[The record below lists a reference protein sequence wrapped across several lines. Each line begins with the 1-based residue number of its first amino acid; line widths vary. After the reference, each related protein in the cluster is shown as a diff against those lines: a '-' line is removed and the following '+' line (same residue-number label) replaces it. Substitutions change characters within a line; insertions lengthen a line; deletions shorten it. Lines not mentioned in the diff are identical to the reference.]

1 MKDDHNLR
9 TLLTSYQFKGTPI
22 KNNPWRI
29 VLIYG
34 IVGCLWILFSDMLL
48 LYIVKEP
55 NLVLSLQTIKGWFY
69 VVSTSLLLYF
79 LVKIG
84 YSEIFNLTRALYEKN
99 EELVS
104 FSEELIAKDDELS
117 EKIVKLNE
125 TMDHLEDQKRFKE
138 EIFNTTS
145 TVVMIWNLGGELI
158 EINNRF
164 TELFKFES
172 DEAIGH
178 KWDELL
184 LEEKYSRTSGEVIQ
198 KLGIDNRLE
207 SYENHV
213 IAKDGK
219 RLYMLW
225 NKKRIQDPNTGIPMV
240 VSFGVD
246 ITAEK
251 NKEARITELAY
262 KDRLTGLGNR
272 VMFEQ
277 DVEKWIEEHKE
288 FVLYYLDFDNFKNLN
303 DIYGHELG
311 DRFLKEFAHKVAE
324 DFSDMDLY
332 RWCGDEF
339 LMVGRQTN
347 LEDIR
352 KKMSQLMTTT
362 GQKWHIDQMDY
373 YPSISVGITEYPKDG
388 ENLSELLMNADM
400 ALHKA
405 KRNGKD
411 TYVFYRTEFR
421 SEVEQITQ
429 VESRIQNAIEESL
442 FQLHF
447 QPIYQLNTLGVIGFE
462 VLLRF
467 DSELFNMSTGEL
479 ISIAEQTGQISA
491 IDRWVVNRSFEYIKS
506 HMMHTDHIVSINLSS
521 KSLSS
526 TTIVEYIKTLLLETG
541 INPGRI
547 EIELTEYSLIN
558 NFKNTLSIIN
568 SLKDLGIKISLDDF
582 GTQYSSLNYLSK
594 IPFDTLKIDKS
605 YIDQIVNNSAE
616 RIIVEEIIHLS
627 NKLGVQTIAEGV
639 ENKEQL
645 SLLTKM
651 GCQYAQG
658 YHLDRP
664 MSVEHLTPYGVC
676 NGGQISEV

>member
-1 MKDDHNLR
+1 LKEDHDLR
-9 TLLTSYQFKGTPI
+9 SLLTNYHFKENSI
-22 KNNPWRI
+22 KNNTWRI

-48 LYIVKEP
+48 LYLVKEP
-55 NLVLSLQTIKGWFY
+55 ELVLSLQTYKGWFY
-69 VVSTSLLLYF
+69 VLSTSLLLYF
-79 LVKIG
+79 LVKAG
-84 YSEIFNLTRALYEKN
+84 YDEIFNLTKALYEKN
-99 EELVS
+99 EELIS
-104 FSEELIAKDDELS
+104 FSEELIAKDDELN
-117 EKIVKLNE
+117 EKIIKLNE
-125 TMDHLEDQKRFKE
+125 TMNHLEDQKRFKD

-145 TVVMIWNLGGELI
+145 TVVMIWNLNGELI
-158 EINNRF
+158 ETNNRF
-164 TELFKFES
+164 SELFKFDS
-172 DEAIGH
+172 HEAIGH

-184 LEEKYSRTSGEVIQ
+184 LEEKEGHTSDEVLK
-198 KLGIDNRLE
+198 KLGADNKLE
-207 SYENHV
+207 SYENHI

-219 RLYMLW
+219 RLSMLW
-225 NKKRIQDPNTGIPMV
+225 NKKRIPNPNTGIPMV

-246 ITAEK
+246 ITEEK
-251 NKEARITELAY
+251 TKEAKIIELAY

-277 DVEKWIEEHKE
+277 DVEKRIEDQKE

-311 DRFLKEFAHKVAE
+311 DRFLMDFAHSVAAT
-324 DFSDMDLY
+324 FSDMDMY

-339 LMVGRQTN
+339 LMVGNQICT
-347 LEDIR
+347 EDIKFR
-352 KKMSQLMTTT
+352 MSELMILT
-362 GQKWHIDQMDY
+362 GQKWHIDHMDY

-388 ENLSELLMNADM
+388 VNLGELLMNADM

-405 KRNGKD
+405 KKNGKD
-411 TYVFYRTEFR
+411 TYVFYKTQFR

-429 VESRIQNAIEESL
+429 VENRIQNAIEESL
-442 FQLHF
+442 FHLHF
-447 QPIYQLNTLGVIGFE
+447 QPIYQLDNLGVIGFE

-467 DSELFNMSTGEL
+467 DTELFNMTTGEL
-479 ISIAEQTGQISA
+479 IAIAEQTGQISA
-491 IDRWVVNRSFEYIKS
+491 IDRWVVNHSFEYIKS
-506 HMMHTDHIVSINLSS
+506 HMMNTDHIVFINLSS
-521 KSLSS
+521 KSLAS
-526 TTIVEYIKTLLLETG
+526 TIIVEYIKALLFETG

-558 NFKNTLSIIN
+558 NFKNTLAIIN

-605 YIDQIVNNSAE
+605 YIDQIVNNTSE
-616 RIIVEEIIHLS
+616 RIIVEAIINLS

-639 ENKEQL
+639 ESKEQL

-651 GCQYAQG
+651 GCRYAQG

-664 MSVEHLTPYGVC
+664 MSVEHLIPYGVVLQ
-676 NGGQISEV
+676 NKNNKI

>member
-1 MKDDHNLR
+1 MRDNHDLR
-9 TLLTSYQFKGTPI
+9 KLLTNYQFEEESI
-22 KNNPWRI
+22 KNNTWRI

-34 IVGCLWILFSDMLL
+34 IVGCLWIIFSDMLL

-55 NLVLSLQTIKGWFY
+55 DLVLSLQTIKGWFY
-69 VVSTSLLLYF
+69 VFSTSLLLYF

-84 YSEIFNLTRALYEKN
+84 YSEIYGLTKTLYEKN

-104 FSEELIAKDDELS
+104 FSEELIAKDDELN
-117 EKIVKLNE
+117 EKILKLNE
-125 TMDHLEDQKRFKE
+125 TMKHLEDQKRFKD

-145 TVVMIWNLGGELI
+145 TVVMIWNLSGELI
-158 EINNRF
+158 ETNDRF
-164 TELFKFES
+164 SELFKFES
-172 DEAIGH
+172 QDAIGH

-184 LEEKYSRTSGEVIQ
+184 LEEKEGHTREKILMS
-198 KLGIDNRLE
+198 LGGDNKLE
-207 SYENHV
+207 SYENYI

-219 RLYMLW
+219 RLCMLW
-225 NKKRIQDPNTGIPMV
+225 NKKRILDPNTGVPMV

-246 ITAEK
+246 ITEEK
-251 NKEARITELAY
+251 TKEAKIIELAY

-277 DVEKWIEEHKE
+277 EVEDRIEKQNE

-311 DRFLKEFAHKVAE
+311 DRFLKEFAHKISSE
-324 DFSDMDLY
+324 FSDMDMF

-339 LMVGRQTN
+339 LMVGNQTN
-347 LEDIR
+347 NEDIKIR
-352 KKMSQLMTTT
+352 MSELMAVT
-362 GQKWHIDQMDY
+362 GQKWHIDHMDY

-388 ENLSELLMNADM
+388 LNLSELLMNADM

-411 TYVFYRTEFR
+411 NYVYYKTEFR

-429 VESRIQNAIEESL
+429 VESRIQNAIEQSL
-442 FQLHF
+442 FRLHF
-447 QPIYQLNTLGVIGFE
+447 QPIYQLNNLGVIGFE

-467 DSELFNMSTGEL
+467 DSELFNMTTGEL
-479 ISIAEQTGQISA
+479 IAIAEQTGQISA

-506 HMMHTDHIVSINLSS
+506 HMMHTDHIISINLSS

-526 TTIVEYIKTLLLETG
+526 NTIVEYIKALLLETG

-558 NFKNTLSIIN
+558 YFKNTLLIIN

-605 YIDQIVNNSAE
+605 YIDQIVNNTSE
-616 RIIVEEIIHLS
+616 RIIVEEIINLS

-639 ENKEQL
+639 ESKEQL
-645 SLLTKM
+645 SLLTRM
-651 GCQYAQG
+651 GCCYAQG

-664 MSVEHLTPYGVC
+664 MAVEHLTPYGVV
-676 NGGQISEV
+676 QRS

>member
-1 MKDDHNLR
+1 MTN
-9 TLLTSYQFKGTPI
+9 YQFKETPI

-48 LYIVKEP
+48 LYIFKKPE
-55 NLVLSLQTIKGWFY
+55 LVLGLQTIKGWFY
-69 VVSTSLLLYF
+69 VFSTSLLLYF
-79 LVKIG
+79 LVKFG
-84 YSEIFNLTRALYEKN
+84 YSEIFNLTKALYEKN

-104 FSEELIAKDDELS
+104 FSEELIAKDDELN
-117 EKIVKLNE
+117 EKIIKLNE
-125 TMDHLEDQKRFKE
+125 TMNHLEDQKRYKD

-145 TVVMIWNLGGELI
+145 TVVMIWNLNGELI
-158 EINNRF
+158 ETNNRF

-172 DEAIGH
+172 REAVGL

-184 LEEKYSRTSGEVIQ
+184 LEEKEGHTSNEVLR
-198 KLGIDNRLE
+198 KLELDNKLE
-207 SYENHV
+207 RYENHM

-219 RLYMLW
+219 RFCMLW
-225 NKKRIQDPNTGIPMV
+225 NKKRIQDPNTGVPMV

-246 ITAEK
+246 ITEEK
-251 NKEARITELAY
+251 TKEAKIIELAY

-277 DVEKWIEEHKE
+277 EVENRIENQKD

-311 DRFLKEFAHKVAE
+311 DTFLKAFAHKVSDE
-324 DFSDMDLY
+324 FSDMDMY

-339 LMVGRQTN
+339 LMIGNQVN
-347 LEDIR
+347 NEDIKYR
-352 KKMSQLMTTT
+352 MSELMSLT
-362 GQKWHIDQMDY
+362 GQKWHLDHMDY

-388 ENLSELLMNADM
+388 VSLGELLMNADM

-411 TYVFYRTEFR
+411 NYVYYRKEFR

-429 VESRIQNAIEESL
+429 VENRIQKAIEESL
-442 FQLHF
+442 FRLHF
-447 QPIYQLNTLGVIGFE
+447 QPIYQLDNLGVIGFE

-467 DSELFNMSTGEL
+467 DTELFNMTTGEL
-479 ISIAEQTGQISA
+479 IAIAEQTGQISA

-506 HMMHTDHIVSINLSS
+506 HMMQTEHIVAINLSS

-526 TTIVEYIKTLLLETG
+526 NTIVEYINTLLVETG

-547 EIELTEYSLIN
+547 EIELTEYSLID

-568 SLKDLGIKISLDDF
+568 SLKNLGIKISLDDF

-605 YIDQIVNNSAE
+605 YIDQIVNNTSE
-616 RIIVEEIIHLS
+616 RIIVEEIINLS

-639 ENKEQL
+639 ESKEQL
-645 SLLTKM
+645 GLLTRM
-651 GCQYAQG
+651 GCQFAQG

-664 MSVEHLTPYGVC
+664 MAVEHLTPYGVHI
-676 NGGQISEV
+676 GG

>member
-1 MKDDHNLR
+1 
-9 TLLTSYQFKGTPI
+9 
-22 KNNPWRI
+22 
-29 VLIYG
+29 
-34 IVGCLWILFSDMLL
+34 MLL
-48 LYIVKEP
+48 LYIFKKP
-55 NLVLSLQTIKGWFY
+55 DLVLSLQTIKGWFY
-69 VVSTSLLLYF
+69 VFSTSLLLYF
-79 LVKIG
+79 LVKFG
-84 YSEIFNLTRALYEKN
+84 YSEIFNLTKELYEKN

-104 FSEELIAKDDELS
+104 FSEELIAKDDELN
-117 EKIVKLNE
+117 EKIIKLNE
-125 TMDHLEDQKRFKE
+125 TMNRLEDQKRFKD

-145 TVVMIWNLGGELI
+145 TVVMIWNLNGELI
-158 EINNRF
+158 ETNSRF

-172 DEAIGH
+172 SEAIGH
-178 KWDELL
+178 KWEELL
-184 LEEKYSRTSGEVIQ
+184 LDEQERHTKNEIIE
-198 KLGIDNRLE
+198 KLGLDKRLE
-207 SYENHV
+207 RYENHIV
-213 IAKDGK
+213 TKDGK

-225 NKKRIQDPNTGIPMV
+225 NKKRITDPNSGVPMV

-246 ITAEK
+246 ITEEK
-251 NKEARITELAY
+251 IKEARIIELAY

-277 DVEKWIEEHKE
+277 DVEKRIEDQKE

-311 DRFLKEFAHKVAE
+311 DLFLKDFAHKVASE
-324 DFSDMDLY
+324 FSDMDMY

-339 LMVGRQTN
+339 LMVGKQVD
-347 LEDIR
+347 LDAIR
-352 KKMSQLMTTT
+352 YRMSELMTMTS
-362 GQKWHIDQMDY
+362 QKWPIEHMDY
-373 YPSISVGITEYPKDG
+373 YPSISVGITKYPKDA

-411 TYVFYRTEFR
+411 TYVFYETQFR

-429 VESRIQNAIEESL
+429 VETRIQNAIEESL
-442 FQLHF
+442 FHLHF
-447 QPIYQLNTLGVIGFE
+447 QPIYQLNNFGVIGFE

-467 DSELFNMSTGEL
+467 DTELFNMSTGEL

-526 TTIVEYIKTLLLETG
+526 STIVEYIKTLLYETG

-558 NFKNTLSIIN
+558 NFKNTLAIIN
-568 SLKDLGIKISLDDF
+568 SLKALGIKISLDDF

-605 YIDQIVNNSAE
+605 YIDQIVNNTSE
-616 RIIVEEIIHLS
+616 RIIVEQIISLS

-664 MSVEHLTPYGVC
+664 MAVEHLTPYGVHI
-676 NGGQISEV
+676 GG

>member
-1 MKDDHNLR
+1 MRDNHDLR
-9 TLLTSYQFKGTPI
+9 GLLTNYQIKETQV

-55 NLVLSLQTIKGWFY
+55 DLVLSLQTVKGWFY
-69 VVSTSLLLYF
+69 VFSTSILLYF
-79 LVKIG
+79 LVKVG
-84 YSEIFNLTRALYEKN
+84 YSEIFGLTKALYEKN

-104 FSEELIAKDDELS
+104 FSEELIAKDDELN

-125 TMDHLEDQKRFKE
+125 TMKHLEDQKRFND

-145 TVVMIWNLGGELI
+145 TVVMIWNLKGELI
-158 EINNRF
+158 ETNERF
-164 TELFKFES
+164 SELFKFES
-172 DEAIGH
+172 HEAIGQ

-184 LEEKYSRTSGEVIQ
+184 LDDIDGHSSEEILK
-198 KLGIDNRLE
+198 KLGADNKLE
-207 SYENHV
+207 SYENHI
-213 IAKDGK
+213 IAKDGR
-219 RLYMLW
+219 RLCMLW
-225 NKKRIQDPNTGIPMV
+225 NKKRIHDPNTGVPMV

-251 NKEARITELAY
+251 TKEARIIELAY

-277 DVEKWIEEHKE
+277 DVEKRIEDEKE

-311 DRFLKEFAHKVAE
+311 DRFLKEFAHSAAAT
-324 DFSDMDLY
+324 FLDMDMY

-339 LMVGRQTN
+339 LMVGNQIN
-347 LEDIR
+347 NDDIKFR
-352 KKMSQLMTTT
+352 MSELMTLT
-362 GQKWHIDQMDY
+362 GQKWHIDHMDY

-388 ENLSELLMNADM
+388 VNIGELLMNADM

-411 TYVFYRTEFR
+411 NYVFYRTQFR
-421 SEVEQITQ
+421 NEVEQITQ
-429 VESRIQNAIEESL
+429 VENRIQNAIEESL
-442 FQLHF
+442 FHLHF
-447 QPIYQLNTLGVIGFE
+447 QPIYQLDNLGVIGFE

-467 DSELFNMSTGEL
+467 DTELFNMTTGEL
-479 ISIAEQTGQISA
+479 IAIAEQTGQISA

-506 HMMHTDHIVSINLSS
+506 HMMNTDHIVSINLSS

-526 TTIVEYIKTLLLETG
+526 TTIVEYIKTLLFETG
-541 INPGRI
+541 INPARI

-558 NFKNTLSIIN
+558 NFKNTLEIIN
-568 SLKDLGIKISLDDF
+568 SLKSLGIKISLDDF

-605 YIDQIVNNSAE
+605 YIDQIVNNTSE
-616 RIIVEEIIHLS
+616 RIIVEEIINLS
-627 NKLGVQTIAEGV
+627 KKLGVQTIAEGV

-651 GCQYAQG
+651 GCVYAQG

-664 MSVEHLTPYGVC
+664 MSVEHLLPYGVMLH
-676 NGGQISEV
+676 NEINEI

>member
-1 MKDDHNLR
+1 MRDDHNLR
-9 TLLTSYQFKGTPI
+9 TLLTNYQFKETPI

-48 LYIVKEP
+48 LYIFKKP
-55 NLVLSLQTIKGWFY
+55 DLVLSLQTIKGWFY
-69 VVSTSLLLYF
+69 VFSTSLLLYF
-79 LVKIG
+79 LVKFG
-84 YSEIFNLTRALYEKN
+84 YSEIFNLTKELYEKN

-104 FSEELIAKDDELS
+104 FSEELIAKDDELN
-117 EKIVKLNE
+117 EKIIKLNE
-125 TMDHLEDQKRFKE
+125 TMNRLEDQKRFKD

-145 TVVMIWNLGGELI
+145 TVVMIWNLNGELI
-158 EINNRF
+158 ETNSRF

-172 DEAIGH
+172 SEAIGH
-178 KWDELL
+178 KWEELL
-184 LEEKYSRTSGEVIQ
+184 LDEQERHTKNEIIE
-198 KLGIDNRLE
+198 KLGLDKRLE
-207 SYENHV
+207 RYENHIV
-213 IAKDGK
+213 TKDGK

-225 NKKRIQDPNTGIPMV
+225 NKKRITDPNSGVPMV

-246 ITAEK
+246 ITEEK
-251 NKEARITELAY
+251 IKEARIIELAY

-277 DVEKWIEEHKE
+277 DVEKRIEDQKE

-311 DRFLKEFAHKVAE
+311 DLFLKDFAHKVASE
-324 DFSDMDLY
+324 FSDMDMY

-339 LMVGRQTN
+339 LMVGKQVD
-347 LEDIR
+347 LDAIR
-352 KKMSQLMTTT
+352 YRMSELMTMTS
-362 GQKWHIDQMDY
+362 QKWPIEHMDY
-373 YPSISVGITEYPKDG
+373 YPSISVGITKYPKDA

-411 TYVFYRTEFR
+411 TYVFYETQFR

-429 VESRIQNAIEESL
+429 VETRIQNAIEESL
-442 FQLHF
+442 FHLHF
-447 QPIYQLNTLGVIGFE
+447 QPIYQLNNFGVIGFE

-467 DSELFNMSTGEL
+467 DTELFNMSTGEL

-526 TTIVEYIKTLLLETG
+526 STIVEYIKTLLYETG

-558 NFKNTLSIIN
+558 NFKNTLAIIN
-568 SLKDLGIKISLDDF
+568 SLKALGIKISLDDF

-605 YIDQIVNNSAE
+605 YIDQIVNNTSE
-616 RIIVEEIIHLS
+616 RIIVEQIISLS

-664 MSVEHLTPYGVC
+664 MAVEHLTPYGVHI
-676 NGGQISEV
+676 GG

>member
-1 MKDDHNLR
+1 MRDDHNLR
-9 TLLTSYQFKGTPI
+9 TLLTNYQFKETPI

-34 IVGCLWILFSDMLL
+34 IIGCLWILFSDMLL
-48 LYIVKEP
+48 LYIFKKPE
-55 NLVLSLQTIKGWFY
+55 LVLSLQTIKGWFY
-69 VVSTSLLLYF
+69 VFSTSLLLYF
-79 LVKIG
+79 LVKFG
-84 YSEIFNLTRALYEKN
+84 YSEIFNLTKALYEKN

-104 FSEELIAKDDELS
+104 FSEELIAKDDELN
-117 EKIVKLNE
+117 EKIIKLNE
-125 TMDHLEDQKRFKE
+125 TMNHLEDQKRFKD

-145 TVVMIWNLGGELI
+145 TVVMIWNLNGELI
-158 EINNRF
+158 ETNNRF
-164 TELFKFES
+164 TELFKFDS
-172 DEAIGH
+172 SEAIGH
-178 KWDELL
+178 KWEELL
-184 LEEKYSRTSGEVIQ
+184 LDVQERHTKNEIIE
-198 KLGIDNRLE
+198 KLGLDKRLE
-207 SYENHV
+207 RYENHIV
-213 IAKDGK
+213 TKDGK
-219 RLYMLW
+219 RLCMLW
-225 NKKRIQDPNTGIPMV
+225 NKKRINDPNSGVPMV

-246 ITAEK
+246 ITEEK
-251 NKEARITELAY
+251 TKEARIIELAY

-277 DVEKWIEEHKE
+277 DVEKRIEDQKK

-311 DRFLKEFAHKVAE
+311 DRFLKDFAHKVASE
-324 DFSDMDLY
+324 FSDMDMY

-339 LMVGRQTN
+339 LMVGKQVD
-347 LEDIR
+347 LDAIR
-352 KKMSQLMTTT
+352 YWMSELMTMTS
-362 GQKWHIDQMDY
+362 QKWPIEHMDY

-411 TYVFYRTEFR
+411 TYVFYETQFR

-429 VESRIQNAIEESL
+429 VETRIQSAIEESL
-442 FQLHF
+442 FHLHF
-447 QPIYQLNTLGVIGFE
+447 QPIYQLNNFGVIGFE

-467 DSELFNMSTGEL
+467 DTELFNMSTGEL

-526 TTIVEYIKTLLLETG
+526 STIVEYIKALLFETG

-558 NFKNTLSIIN
+558 NFKNTLAIIN
-568 SLKDLGIKISLDDF
+568 SLKALGIKISLDDF

-605 YIDQIVNNSAE
+605 YIDQIVNNTSE
-616 RIIVEEIIHLS
+616 RIIVEQIISLS

-651 GCQYAQG
+651 GCQFAQG

-664 MSVEHLTPYGVC
+664 MAVEHLTPYGVHV
-676 NGGQISEV
+676 GG